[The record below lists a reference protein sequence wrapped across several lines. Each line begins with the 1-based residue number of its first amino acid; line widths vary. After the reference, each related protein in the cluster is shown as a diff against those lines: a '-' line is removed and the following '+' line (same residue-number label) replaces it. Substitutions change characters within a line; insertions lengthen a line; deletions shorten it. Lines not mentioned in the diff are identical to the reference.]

1 MKNLSPRLVVA
12 LVPNLYR
19 RCYHVNVRIST
30 DFIEMFHMPL
40 RESSEKYIE
49 KVGPVG
55 SELIRKLDAIIGISE
70 VTLQQYE
77 VGISL
82 GGAFDWSDVE
92 DDILEAIKDC
102 FGDRKNEVEVI
113 HRDERPLYR
122 SGHHDFDGELDM
134 PYHSALDRDDIGTDD
149 QDTYP
154 DARIGDES
162 EFDDEFDDDIKASV
176 LDADHDTEI
185 SDKPVNAEPAEDV
198 ADKM

>member
-102 FGDRKNEVEVI
+102 FGDRKDEVEIV
-113 HRDERPLYR
+113 RSDERHLYGSYR
-122 SGHHDFDGELDM
+122 QDFGDDIPFISQFDDEEDV
-134 PYHSALDRDDIGTDD
+134 DIGTDD

-154 DARIGDES
+154 DANVGDES
-162 EFDDEFDDDIKASV
+162 ELSEEDDP
-176 LDADHDTEI
+176 DTEI
-185 SDKPVNAEPAEDV
+185 GDKPVSVESPAEDV
-198 ADKM
+198 ADKT